1 MPSLSRVPVFY
12 APENN
17 RFETNY
23 GQFEIQLQ
31 FPWKV
36 YLVSVKLKLG
46 TKALIGAVVVI
57 ALNTALVVGAAYWS
71 LSSDFTDR
79 AKRDIEG
86 NLRTF
91 ALTFTETFG
100 DAKVSV
106 QNGVVTRIEIPAI
119 PEIKDHAIVD
129 RAVSYVGGSATLF
142 VVDDSG
148 QFVRRSTNVKKE
160 NGDRAVGTQLAAD
173 HPAQALLRRG
183 EAYKGPATLFGKSFM
198 TAYFPVTNPAGK
210 VIGILYVGVPMAEL
224 DAMLSQ
230 AMRTMV
236 VAAAIAALLVLGL
249 TMLAVRRVTKPL
261 AAVTD
266 ALTAIAEG
274 REDVAIKSDDRSDE
288 IGEIARSLVVF
299 RSAASERR
307 RMREE
312 QTAAAAAAVE
322 QRKAELQRFVDSF
335 QASIGGIIEN
345 VLTSSGEFE
354 REARQLTQ
362 TARTTA
368 DLSGHSA
375 GASETASEHVRT
387 AAAASDEL
395 SGSIAEI
402 IRRVQE
408 SNAIAAEAV
417 NQATA
422 TDQRIKELSDA
433 GNRIGDVVKLIT
445 SIAEQT
451 NLLAL
456 NATIEAARAGDAG
469 RGFAVV
475 AQEVKTLAGQTAKAT
490 EEISSQIANMQTVT
504 QESVDAIK
512 AIGSTIERIN
522 GIAASISAA
531 VEQQRAATQN
541 ITQSVRSAATGT
553 AEVVENIRSAARGAG
568 ETGESSNRM
577 FASAQALSG
586 ESLRL
591 KAEVQKFLDGM
602 RAA

>member
-1 MPSLSRVPVFY
+1 MSL
-12 APENN
+12 
-17 RFETNY
+17 
-23 GQFEIQLQ
+23 
-31 FPWKV
+31 
-36 YLVSVKLKLG
+36 KLKLG
-46 TKALIGAVVVI
+46 TKALIGAAVVI

-71 LSSDFTDR
+71 LSSDFADR

-91 ALTFTETFG
+91 ALTFAETFK
-100 DAKVSV
+100 DAKVSM
-106 QNGVVTRIEIPAI
+106 QNGAVTRIEVPTISD
-119 PEIKDHAIVD
+119 IKDHAIVD
-129 RAVSYVGGSATLF
+129 RATSYVGGSATLF
-142 VVDDSG
+142 VVDDNG

-173 HPAQALLRRG
+173 HPAQPLLRRG
-183 EAYKGPATLFGKSFM
+183 EAYKGPAVLFGKPFM

-230 AMRTMV
+230 VMQTMM

-261 AAVTD
+261 TAVTE
-266 ALTAIAEG
+266 ALTAIADG
-274 REDVAIKSDDRSDE
+274 REHVEIGSDDRSDE
-288 IGEIARSLVVF
+288 IGEIARSLMFF
-299 RSAASERR
+299 RSAAGERR

-312 QTAAAAAAVE
+312 QAAAAAAAVE
-322 QRKAELQRFVDSF
+322 QRKTELQRFVNSF

-345 VLTSSGEFE
+345 VLTSASEFE

-362 TARTTA
+362 AARTTA
-368 DLSGHSA
+368 DLSGQSA

-475 AQEVKTLAGQTAKAT
+475 AQEVKTLAGQTANAT

-512 AIGSTIERIN
+512 AIGATIERIN

-541 ITQSVRSAATGT
+541 ITQSVRSAASGT
-553 AEVVENIRSAARGAG
+553 AEVVNNIRSASRGAG

-591 KAEVQKFLDGM
+591 KAEVQKFLDNM
-602 RAA
+602 QAA

>member
-1 MPSLSRVPVFY
+1 MPFLSRVPVFY